1 MKPVAT
7 WGCSRCDREFVGLID
22 QLPPGW
28 ILRGDELRCD
38 DCAPGYV
45 TVSPARPITDH
56 RASLRLAGFDAAIAN
71 LVRNG
76 AARDLA
82 DPDGARIA
90 A

>member
-7 WGCSRCDREFVGLID
+7 WSCGRCGRDFIGSID

-28 ILRGDELRCD
+28 TLSGDELRCD

-45 TVSPARPITDH
+45 VARAHRPIADT

-71 LVRNG
+71 LIRNG

-82 DPDGARIA
+82 DPDNARIA